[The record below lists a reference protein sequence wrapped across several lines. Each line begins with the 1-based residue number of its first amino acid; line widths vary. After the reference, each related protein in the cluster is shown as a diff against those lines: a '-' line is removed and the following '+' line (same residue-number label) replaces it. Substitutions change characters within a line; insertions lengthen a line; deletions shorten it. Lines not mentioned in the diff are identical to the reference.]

1 MKILALDYDGVIAD
15 SQLECLAVGFNAYLR
30 LNKNTKLF
38 NKERFTFGNFNKL
51 IKNTQKSK
59 IFGTNSAGN
68 KKIVNEYKRL
78 RPYVVDAFCY
88 YVMLRIIENN
98 IRIKNQNEYNKIRN
112 KLINCYHK
120 YVNYFY
126 NERYAFQKNYGR
138 YLKFI
143 SPYNITNSIKKLSK
157 KYIITI
163 ATNNNEKSI
172 KGFLKKNKIPVRAI
186 ADSSISTNKVKQIE
200 FIKNSYNAEFSDI
213 YFVDDQVSHFPEII
227 KLGVNCFL
235 ATWGYN
241 NKEQRKMAKRIGVVL
256 LNENNFYKKLK

>member
-98 IRIKNQNEYNKIRN
+98 IRIKNQSEYNKIRY
-112 KLINCYHK
+112 KLMDFYDE
-120 YVNYFY
+120 YVKYFY
-126 NERYAFQKNYGR
+126 DERYAFQKNY
-138 YLKFI
+138 
-143 SPYNITNSIKKLSK
+143 
-157 KYIITI
+157 
-163 ATNNNEKSI
+163 EKW
-172 KGFLKKNKIPVRAI
+172 LR
-186 ADSSISTNKVKQIE
+186 
-200 FIKNSYNAEFSDI
+200 
-213 YFVDDQVSHFPEII
+213 
-227 KLGVNCFL
+227 FL
-235 ATWGYN
+235 AP
-241 NKEQRKMAKRIGVVL
+241 
-256 LNENNFYKKLK
+256 YKIINS

>member
-88 YVMLRIIENN
+88 YVMLRIIED
-98 IRIKNQNEYNKIRN
+98 RKSTR
-112 KLINCYHK
+112 L
-120 YVNYFY
+120 
-126 NERYAFQKNYGR
+126 
-138 YLKFI
+138 
-143 SPYNITNSIKKLSK
+143 NS
-157 KYIITI
+157 
-163 ATNNNEKSI
+163 
-172 KGFLKKNKIPVRAI
+172 
-186 ADSSISTNKVKQIE
+186 
-200 FIKNSYNAEFSDI
+200 
-213 YFVDDQVSHFPEII
+213 SHS
-227 KLGVNCFL
+227 
-235 ATWGYN
+235 
-241 NKEQRKMAKRIGVVL
+241 
-256 LNENNFYKKLK
+256 